1 MNLLKF
7 IEDFPDESS
16 CIKHLKTLIE
26 REGIACKKCQN
37 GKHYYLKLRING
49 HVFLVD

>member
-7 IEDFPDESS
+7 VEEFPDETS
-16 CIKHLKTLIE
+16 CIKHLKALRE

-37 GKHYYLKLRING
+37 KKHYYLKAK
-49 HVFLVD
+49 DQ